1 MLDLLNPAIEARAVC
16 SNVVPKEGESLVLA
30 LADAYD
36 CSELRDSVD
45 RVASV
50 RGVDWVLFHEAKINM
65 GWMSKFWTL
74 LTRTFIIKARD
85 PSVLVT
91 QIATAIFMG
100 LIFGSIYFDTYG
112 KDKAELAILDTQM
125 CVTMTVVMSVWLP
138 FDVTLTFPKERRV
151 FLRERKAGLYP
162 TTAFYFARILAD
174 MPMHIVAATIQALI
188 IYYMAQLR
196 MGVHYFVFVNVL
208 GVLVGAS
215 LMQTI
220 GAICRTFEEANLLM
234 MPVMMLAMMT
244 STSFVRQV
252 PSWMEWMKG
261 ISVMGL
267 LADVAS
273 YWEFR
278 NASPSLGNGEQV
290 LEEYNIRIQSADD
303 VLEAI
308 AVLVAILLAARL
320 VTFLGVKFL
329 HTGRSSCA
337 ENLAD

>member
-1 MLDLLNPAIEARAVC
+1 MLDLLNPAIEAQAVC
-16 SNVVPKEGESLVLA
+16 SNVVPKEGESSVLA
-30 LADAYD
+30 FADAYD
-36 CSELRDSVD
+36 RSELRDAVD

-50 RGVDWVLFHEAKINM
+50 HGVDWALFEEAKVNV

-74 LTRTFIIKARD
+74 LTRTFLVKSRD
-85 PSVLVT
+85 PNVLVT
-91 QIATAIFMG
+91 QITTAVFMG
-100 LIFGSIYFDTYG
+100 LIFGSIYFNTYG

-125 CVTMTVVMSVWLP
+125 CVTMTVVMSVFIP
-138 FDVTLTFPKERRV
+138 FDVTLTFPKERQV

-196 MGVHYFVFVNVL
+196 MGVQYFVFVNVL

-215 LMQTI
+215 LMQMI
-220 GAICRTFEEANLLM
+220 GAICRTFEEANLM
-234 MPVMMLAMMT
+234 AMPVMMLAMMT

-252 PSWMEWMKG
+252 PSWLEWTKS

-278 NASPSLGNGEQV
+278 DASPSLVSGAPV
-290 LEEYNIRIQSADD
+290 LEEYNIRIQSTDD
-303 VLEAI
+303 VLEAV
-308 AVLVAILLAARL
+308 AVLAAILLATRL
-320 VTFLGVKFL
+320 ATFLGVKFL